1 MNRKRQSI
9 LTRAVLAAG
18 LALLCTCVFTL
29 VAPVIAVTV
38 STLWEQFMGN
48 SGSPKPQGKDIFLSG
63 VFLLGTT
70 MLIFTIPAAAF
81 STVIWV
87 PLWLSRENHPI
98 FSRKRLALPIGAVG
112 GLLAWLGWMALW
124 HFFGAEPEPGAGHQ
138 FPDPRAWSDRML
150 VGAIVGGTVAGG
162 FIAFL
167 SVSFA
172 NSARGKV
179 LMEIPPGA
187 TVVSTGKTKD
197 APLVGPPAVAPP
209 AATPQPVATPAPPVT
224 SSPKKSPPATGK
236 ARPGKKPS
244 WTDWGQSGNPP
255 Q

>member
-29 VAPVIAVTV
+29 VAPVVAVTL
-38 STLWEQFMGN
+38 STFWEQFMGS
-48 SGSPKPQGKDIFLSG
+48 SGPSKPDGRDIFLEG
-63 VFLLGTT
+63 FFLLGTT
-70 MLIFTIPAAAF
+70 MLIFSIAGAAF
-81 STVIWV
+81 STVIWL
-87 PLWLSRENHPI
+87 PLWLSRESHPV
-98 FSRKRLALPIGAVG
+98 FSRKRLALPVGAIG
-112 GLLAWLGWMALW
+112 GLLGWLGWVALW
-124 HFFGAEPEPGAGHQ
+124 HFFGAEPVPEAGHQ
-138 FPDPRAWSDRML
+138 FPDPRAWSDGML
-150 VGAIVGGTVAGG
+150 VGAIVGTTVAGG

-172 NSARGKV
+172 EGVRGKV

-197 APLVGPPAVAPP
+197 APLATPP
-209 AATPQPVATPAPPVT
+209 AATPQSVATL
-224 SSPKKSPPATGK
+224 PKKSPPAAGK

-244 WTDWGQSGNPP
+244 WTEWGQSENPP
-255 Q
+255 E